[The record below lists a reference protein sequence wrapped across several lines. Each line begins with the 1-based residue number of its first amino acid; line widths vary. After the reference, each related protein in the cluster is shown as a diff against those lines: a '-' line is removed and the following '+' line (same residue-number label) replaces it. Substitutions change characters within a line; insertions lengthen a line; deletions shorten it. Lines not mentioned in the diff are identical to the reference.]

1 MGVLGKILVF
11 VNLVFSLLTAGLII
25 VVFSTRTNWK
35 DANVKLTQN
44 LEIVRAAAKAE
55 VDAADDKVRQKDAQ
69 VQALEREKK
78 LAEAAKAEMEV
89 KLKKI
94 ADDAQAWE
102 RTHQGIQ
109 TNIDAVTQELTRRK
123 AEVESLQK
131 LLAERDKKIADIDSQ
146 MARLRD
152 EKVQAEIQYKA
163 AKEKI
168 ASLMT
173 QIEATIRENGQLK
186 AQLGNIQTAPTLSA
200 KTPPPDDVRGTIKRV
215 QGDLV
220 TLSIG
225 SDAGVSVNNVL
236 QVYRQYPQPEYLGT
250 VTILAVTPTESVGRL
265 GGPKRTQV
273 RVNDEVAAQLLPG
286 R

>member
-131 LLAERDKKIADIDSQ
+131 LLGERDKKIADIDSQ

-152 EKVQAEIQYKA
+152 EKVQAETQYKA

-186 AQLGNIQTAPTLSA
+186 AQLGNIQTAPTLNA

-265 GGPKRTQV
+265 SGPKRTQV